1 MVKRKRVVAQLG
13 TKKSVPGMV
22 ASGNP
27 FTLAVVL
34 IVFEE
39 VFTAVT
45 CGKMLLA
52 VPVPAVPL
60 PFAGFG
66 AWKQIAPV
74 GQGGTPFR
82 IVEMRNVPSKP
93 LPVPV
98 TFTATPGV
106 RSCPPVNEYA

>member
-1 MVKRKRVVAQLG
+1 MVKRNREVAQPG
-13 TKKSVPGMV
+13 TKKGEPRTV

-27 FTLAVVL
+27 FTPAVVL
-34 IVFEE
+34 MVFEE

-52 VPVPAVPL
+52 APVPAAPVPVVV
-60 PFAGFG
+60 FG

-74 GQGGTPFR
+74 GQEGTR
-82 IVEMRNVPSKP
+82 LTMVETRNVPSKP

-98 TFTATPGV
+98 TVTATPGV
-106 RSCPPVNEYA
+106 RS